1 MSLHRN
7 NKAIVGY
14 IEHST
19 VFPVLASLLIWF
31 VLAWSIVRP
40 WFTEPA
46 GEFLHGAAPLAREVR
61 EAVIDDA
68 AAPSE
73 KLYGEFLPLEET
85 TPPSPWTAE
94 RNSALAAPELFV
106 KTTPTNG
113 GYLLTFS
120 TNNFAIGTDGYL
132 VLTKNGQP
140 DHRIY
145 ASPYFIADRLRNQA
159 EYLSVQLMN
168 NHDEIIT
175 INDIAV
181 EERVFQ

>member
-1 MSLHRN
+1 MKLHRN
-7 NKAIVGY
+7 NKAVVGY

-61 EAVIDDA
+61 DPLIDDA

-85 TPPSPWTAE
+85 VPPSPWTVE
-94 RNSALAAPELFV
+94 RNKALPAPELFV
-106 KTTPTNG
+106 KTTPTDG

-120 TNNFAIGTDGYL
+120 TNNFAVGTDGYL
-132 VLTKNGQP
+132 VLTKDGKP

-145 ASPYFIADRLRNQA
+145 ASPYFIADGLRNQA
-159 EYLSVQLMN
+159 ESLAVHLMN
-168 NHDEIIT
+168 NNNEIIT
-175 INDIAV
+175 INDVSV
-181 EERVFQ
+181 EEQLFQ